1 MPVLGP
7 LVGHR
12 GQPSNPLCAARP
24 ANRDAVASVVSE
36 CMGISH
42 NSRVVT
48 DLFGIPVNSGEPDGR
63 ADLSLRADGSPD
75 GSRHDLYWK

>member
-1 MPVLGP
+1 
-7 LVGHR
+7 
-12 GQPSNPLCAARP
+12 
-24 ANRDAVASVVSE
+24 
-36 CMGISH
+36 MGISH